1 MVEFVYSTGSDRI
14 FHFAGMYDVL
24 PAQYQPLTHHGNEA
38 AFFFDLFS
46 RNGILLSRNGKRQPD
61 GDIEYPCS
69 FGGISFTMID
79 DVYNNFVHFEADQP
93 SQRKA
98 LAQMLKDLILREA
111 G

>member
-24 PAQYQPLTHHGNEA
+24 PAQYQPLTHEGNEA

-46 RNGILLSRNGKRQPD
+46 RNGILLNRNGKRQPD
-61 GDIEYPCS
+61 GDIEYHCS
-69 FGGISFTMID
+69 FSGIGFTMID
-79 DVYNNFVHFEADQP
+79 DVYNNFVHFEVDQP

-98 LAQMLKDLILREA
+98 LAQMLKDLILRAA